1 MFSFL
6 HNCCLVAYF
15 YLLIYIIYLFV
26 YFLLTYL
33 HLFVNTNIALIL
45 VVVVVLCLLS
55 TVCKLSVL
63 NSHKAILCDICQN
76 RTHLK
81 CTPFTCEECIALSN
95 TKEDWFCWFVL
106 PLYFHLTIL
115 KMILISSPSLFD
127 SNFEGK
133 LLSK

>member
-45 VVVVVLCLLS
+45 VVVVLCLLS

-76 RTHLK
+76 WTHLK
-81 CTPFTCEECIALSN
+81 CSPFTCEEWIALSN

-127 SNFEGK
+127 FNFEGK

>member
-1 MFSFL
+1 M
-6 HNCCLVAYF
+6 
-15 YLLIYIIYLFV
+15 FV

-45 VVVVVLCLLS
+45 VVVVVVLCLLS

-76 RTHLK
+76 WTHLK

-115 KMILISSPSLFD
+115 KMILISPLHCSTLILKEILIL
-127 SNFEGK
+127 NF
-133 LLSK
+133 LSKKCLIPFLMTLRHLIC